1 MSGGPSRIHLA
12 YFCAAILATIQPTT
26 MENIQNAGGKG
37 YCILYI
43 FMFLFFFFSW
53 GVMLCNQGQL
63 QNFAK

>member
-1 MSGGPSRIHLA
+1 
-12 YFCAAILATIQPTT
+12 